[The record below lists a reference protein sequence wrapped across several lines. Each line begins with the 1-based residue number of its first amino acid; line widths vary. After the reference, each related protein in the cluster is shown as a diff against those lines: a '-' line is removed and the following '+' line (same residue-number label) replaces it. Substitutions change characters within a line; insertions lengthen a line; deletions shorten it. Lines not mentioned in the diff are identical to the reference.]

1 MRWKFENS
9 DGSTYYVREFE
20 TVTRAIAWA
29 KALSSLSG
37 DTVTMYRES
46 LLADRAI
53 GDREHWHRYGY
64 TFANTFRRFKV

>member
-9 DGSTYYVREFE
+9 DASTYYVRDFE

-53 GDREHWHRYGY
+53 GDREAWHRYGY
-64 TFANTFRRFKV
+64 AFANTFRRFKV